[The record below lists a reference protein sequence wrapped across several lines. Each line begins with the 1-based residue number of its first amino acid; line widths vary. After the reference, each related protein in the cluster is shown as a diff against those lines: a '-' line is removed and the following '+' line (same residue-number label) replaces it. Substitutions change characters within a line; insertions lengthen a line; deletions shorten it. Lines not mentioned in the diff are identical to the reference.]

1 MNWFSSRDIQK
12 FGHGSLFYL
21 ISRDY
26 SRLNPEECVSVLIPF
41 LSKPTENVIY
51 KVEEVNSLRCAGKDD
66 LLVKQFKDPQRKIFL
81 QMDYFSLQWPGL
93 VSGQKTSNIKIRQA
107 SVQGIYD
114 DYFSAYL

>member
-1 MNWFSSRDIQK
+1 MARAERQWIGFPHEIFKK

-21 ISRDY
+21 IRRDY
-26 SRLNPEECVSVLIPF
+26 SKLNPEECVSVLILF

-51 KVEEVNSLRCAGKDD
+51 KGEEGISLRCAGKDD

-107 SVQGIYD
+107 SV
-114 DYFSAYL
+114 